1 MSHAARREEHT
12 ALSFVF
18 AVLIHG
24 IIAAMLYFGI
34 HWQTHS
40 AAPVQVEM
48 WSPPPPEPVV
58 PPPRVVAPPK
68 AVVEP
73 TPEPTPTQT
82 PDIEL
87 EAQRK
92 AQAQKKPTPTPVPT
106 PTPTPTPKVTPKPT
120 PTPTPTPKVTPKPT
134 EPPKKTDAKAEPKV
148 NIDKAFD
155 LNSMARERGPNLG
168 SIAALAGK
176 AEAGDKKGLYS
187 QWTSLVVAKVRRNM
201 NYGDDSAGN
210 PEVIYHVTLLPDM
223 TVLPSEVRLVKTSG
237 VPAFDEAVK
246 RAILS
251 TNQFPPLLPGMD
263 FGDVRSTT
271 VRYRLHE

>member
-48 WSPPPPEPVV
+48 WSPPPPAPVV

-92 AQAQKKPTPTPVPT
+92 AQAQKKPTPTPL

-134 EPPKKTDAKAEPKV
+134 EPPKKTDAKAEPKLDV
-148 NIDKAFD
+148 NKAFD
-155 LNSMARERGPNLG
+155 LKSLARDQGPNLG

-176 AEAGDKKGLYS
+176 AEAGDKKGLYN
-187 QWTSLVVAKVRRNM
+187 QWATLVQGKVRRNIS
-201 NYGDDSAGN
+201 YGDEGASN
-210 PEVIYHVTLLPDM
+210 PEVIYQVTLLPDM
-223 TVLPSEVRLVKTSG
+223 TILSDDIKLIKSSG
-237 VPAFDEAVK
+237 VPTYDDAVR
-246 RAILS
+246 RAIVR
-251 TNQFPPLLPGMD
+251 TNQFPPLLPGME
-263 FGDVRSTT
+263 FSNVRTAT
-271 VRYRLHE
+271 LRFKLHD

>member
-1 MSHAARREEHT
+1 MSHAARREEHP

-24 IIAAMLYFGI
+24 AIAAMLYFGI

-58 PPPRVVAPPK
+58 VPPRVVAPPK

-73 TPEPTPTQT
+73 TPEPVPTQT
-82 PDIEL
+82 HDIQL

-92 AQAQKKPTPTPVPT
+92 AQAQKKPTPTPAPT
-106 PTPTPTPKVTPKPT
+106 PTPTPTPKVTPKLT
-120 PTPTPTPKVTPKPT
+120 PTPTPTPKVTPKPVET
-134 EPPKKTDAKAEPKV
+134 PKKTEQPKLDV
-148 NIDKAFD
+148 NKAFD
-155 LNSMARERGPNLG
+155 LKSLAKEQGPNLG

-187 QWTSLVVAKVRRNM
+187 QWSSLVTSKVRRNM

-210 PEVIYHVTLLPDM
+210 PEVIYRVILLPDM
-223 TVLPSEVRLVKTSG
+223 TVLPSEVQLIKSSG
-237 VPAFDEAVK
+237 APAFDEAVK
-246 RAILS
+246 RAILR
-251 TNQFPPLLPGMD
+251 TNQFPPLLPGMA
-263 FGDVRSTT
+263 FSDVRSTN